1 MAKQNIATTLIPE
14 ARQALELLGSRLR
27 ASRIDQNLTIAQ
39 MAEKMLC
46 AINTYRDLEA
56 GKSTASLGNFAN
68 ALWLL
73 GQLETLN
80 GVAPVSATLAAGRR
94 AKRVRSGNITLSSTD
109 LDF

>member
-1 MAKQNIATTLIPE
+1 ME
-14 ARQALELLGSRLR
+14 ALGNRLR
-27 ASRIDQNLTIAQ
+27 ANRIDQNLTIAQ

-56 GKSTASLGNFAN
+56 GKPTASLGNFAN

-73 GQLETLN
+73 GQLETLK
-80 GVAPVSATLAAGRR
+80 GVAPVPATLAAGRR

>member
-1 MAKQNIATTLIPE
+1 MSKQNITTTVIPE
-14 ARQALELLGSRLR
+14 ARLAMEALGNRLR
-27 ASRIDQNLTIAQ
+27 ANRIDQNLTIAQ

-56 GKSTASLGNFAN
+56 GKPTASLGNFAN

-73 GQLETLN
+73 GQLETLK
-80 GVAPVSATLAAGRR
+80 GVAPVPATLAAGRR